1 MQPMNQISPK
11 ESVDLSIHGMT
22 CAACVR
28 RVETALAAVP
38 GVGAAS
44 VNLANRRARVS
55 GDAPVEA
62 LLEAVDAAGYRA
74 SPAPKDSAEEAA
86 EARAEAAEVQGELIK
101 LTAAALLTLPLIVQ
115 MGAELLGLAWMLPG
129 WIQALLAAPVQFWAG
144 ARFYKAAW
152 RAARSGHGN
161 MDLLVVLG
169 TSAAFFFSLYQL
181 LIGMPPLYFEAA
193 AVVVTLVLLG
203 RVLEARARRSA
214 AASIRALMKLRPE
227 TARIERNGRAV
238 EMPAEAL
245 RPGDILI
252 VKPGE
257 RFAGDG
263 EVLEGESE
271 ADESLLTGES
281 LPVAK
286 KPGAR
291 VIGGALNGDGLLRVK
306 ATSGVHEGVL
316 ARIIALVENAQAS
329 KAPIEK
335 LVDRVSAVFVPV
347 VLGLAI
353 LTFIGWWIGSGD
365 WQAALIPAVSILVVA
380 CPCALGLATPTAIIV
395 GTGIGARRG
404 ILLRDAAAL
413 ERAREIS
420 VVVFDKTG
428 TLTEGHPKVTS
439 IDSEDR
445 ARLLFLAASAQ
456 QGSEHPIAR
465 ALLER
470 AAEEGIALKPPA
482 AFKRLGGRGLTARVA
497 GEDVAIGNARLM
509 GELGV
514 DAGRYEASVAKITS
528 EGASAIFVAAG
539 RPLQILGV
547 VGLGDRLRDS
557 AIEAIAELKA
567 RGIETVMLTGDSKA
581 AAEAVAAKLGIA
593 RVLAEVLPEGKVAE
607 IERLKGDGR
616 VVAMVGDGV
625 NDAPAL
631 AAADV
636 GMAMGGGS
644 DAAMATAP
652 VTLMR
657 GDPRLV
663 AEAIELSRRTSRKIR
678 ENLFWA
684 FIYNLVMLPLA
695 ASGDLSPMLA
705 GAAMALSSVSVVGN
719 SLLLRVWGAR
729 GGGHGRR
736 GRPA

>member
-1 MQPMNQISPK
+1 
-11 ESVDLSIHGMT
+11 
-22 CAACVR
+22 
-28 RVETALAAVP
+28 
-38 GVGAAS
+38 
-44 VNLANRRARVS
+44 
-55 GDAPVEA
+55 
-62 LLEAVDAAGYRA
+62 
-74 SPAPKDSAEEAA
+74 
-86 EARAEAAEVQGELIK
+86 
-101 LTAAALLTLPLIVQ
+101 
-115 MGAELLGLAWMLPG
+115 
-129 WIQALLAAPVQFWAG
+129 
-144 ARFYKAAW
+144 
-152 RAARSGHGN
+152 
-161 MDLLVVLG
+161 
-169 TSAAFFFSLYQL
+169 
-181 LIGMPPLYFEAA
+181 
-193 AVVVTLVLLG
+193 
-203 RVLEARARRSA
+203 
-214 AASIRALMKLRPE
+214 MKLRPE
-227 TARIERNGRAV
+227 TARIERGGQAV

-257 RFAGDG
+257 RFPGDG

-271 ADESLLTGES
+271 ADKSLLTGES

-291 VIGGALNGDGLLRVK
+291 VIGGALNGDGLLRIR
-306 ATSGVHEGVL
+306 ASSAVHEGVL

-353 LTFIGWWIGSGD
+353 LTFIGWWAGSGD

-428 TLTEGHPKVTS
+428 TLTEGHLEVTTLE
-439 IDSEDR
+439 SEDPT
-445 ARLLFLAASAQ
+445 RLLFLAASAQ

-470 AAEEGIALKPPA
+470 AAGDGLALKPPA
-482 AFKRLGGRGLTARVA
+482 GFKRLGGRGLTASVA

-509 GELGV
+509 AELGV
-514 DAGRYEASVAKITS
+514 DVARYEASVAKITS

-539 RPLQILGV
+539 RPLQLLGV
-547 VGLGDRLRDS
+547 VGLGDQLRQS
-557 AIEAIAELKA
+557 AIEAVAELKA

-607 IERLKGDGR
+607 IERLKAEGR

-719 SLLLRVWGAR
+719 SLLLRVWG
-729 GGGHGRR
+729 GGRR
-736 GRPA
+736 GRSA

>member
-1 MQPMNQISPK
+1 MNQISPN
-11 ESVDLSIHGMT
+11 EPIDLEPIDLSIEGMT
-22 CAACVR
+22 CAGCVQ
-28 RVETALAAVP
+28 RVQGALSAVP
-38 GVGAAS
+38 GVASAS

-55 GDAPVEA
+55 GSAPIGA
-62 LLEAVDAAGYRA
+62 LLQAVDAVGYHA
-74 SPAPKDSAEEAA
+74 EPAPRDAAGEAA
-86 EARAEAAEVQGELIK
+86 EERAENARAKSELIT
-101 LTAAALLTLPLIVQ
+101 LTAAALLTLPLILQ
-115 MGAELLGLAWMLPG
+115 MAAELLGLPWMLPG
-129 WIQALLAAPVQFWAG
+129 WVQALLAAPVQFWAG

-152 RAARSGHGN
+152 AAVRSGHGN

-181 LIGMPPLYFEAA
+181 ATGAPHLYFEAA

-203 RVLEARARRSA
+203 RVLEGRARRSA
-214 AASIRALMKLRPE
+214 AAAIRALMQLRLE
-227 TARIERNGRAV
+227 TARIERDGKVA
-238 EMPAEAL
+238 ELPAEML
-245 RPGDILI
+245 RQGDILI

-257 RFAGDG
+257 RFPADG
-263 EVLEGESE
+263 EILEGETES
-271 ADESLLTGES
+271 DESLLTGES

-286 KPGAR
+286 KPGDR
-291 VIGGALNGDGLLRVK
+291 VIGGALNGDGLLRLR

-316 ARIIALVENAQAS
+316 AHIIALVENAQAS

-335 LVDRVSAVFVPV
+335 LVDRVSGVFVPV
-347 VLGLAI
+347 VLGLAL
-353 LTFIGWWIGSGD
+353 LTFLGWTLATGD

-413 ERAREIS
+413 ERAREVS

-428 TLTEGHPKVTS
+428 TLTEGHPEVTA
-439 IDSEDR
+439 IEAED
-445 ARLLFLAASAQ
+445 AGALLTLAASAQ
-456 QGSEHPIAR
+456 QGSEHAIAR
-465 ALLER
+465 ALLAR
-470 AAEEGIALKPPA
+470 AKADGLPLQPVA
-482 AFKRLGGRGLTARVA
+482 AFKRLGGRGLTARV
-497 GEDVAIGNARLM
+497 GETEVAIGNARLM
-509 GELGV
+509 AELGV
-514 DAGRYEASVAKITS
+514 DIAARQEGAAKIAAA
-528 EGASAIFVAAG
+528 GASTIYVAAG
-539 RPLQILGV
+539 TPLRLQGI
-547 VGLGDRLRDS
+547 VGIGDKLRDS
-557 AIEAIAELKA
+557 AAPAIASLSA
-567 RGIETVMLTGDSKA
+567 RGVESVLLTGDSKA
-581 AAEAVAAKLGIA
+581 AAEAVAAALGIGRA
-593 RVLAEVLPEGKVAE
+593 VAEVLPEGKVAE
-607 IERLKGDGR
+607 IERLKGEGR

-695 ASGDLSPMLA
+695 AAGMLSPMLA
-705 GAAMALSSVSVVGN
+705 GAAMALSSASVVGN
-719 SLLLRVWGAR
+719 SLLLRLWS
-729 GGGHGRR
+729 GRSI
-736 GRPA
+736 

>member
-1 MQPMNQISPK
+1 MNQISSSEPADL
-11 ESVDLSIHGMT
+11 EPVDLSIEGMT
-22 CAACVR
+22 CASCVR
-28 RVETALAAVP
+28 RVEGALSSVP
-38 GVGAAS
+38 GVASAS
-44 VNLANRRARVS
+44 VNLANRRARVNGS
-55 GDAPVEA
+55 APLDA
-62 LLEAVDAAGYRA
+62 LLRAVDAVGYRA
-74 SPAPKDSAEEAA
+74 APAPKDAAGEAA
-86 EARAEAAEVQGELIK
+86 EERAEKARAKSELIT
-101 LTAAALLTLPLIVQ
+101 LTAAALLTLPLILQ
-115 MGAELLGLAWMLPG
+115 MAAELLGLPWMLPG
-129 WIQALLAAPVQFWAG
+129 WVQALLAAPVQFWAG
-144 ARFYKAAW
+144 ARFYRAAW
-152 RAARSGHGN
+152 AAVRSGHGN

-181 LIGMPPLYFEAA
+181 AANGTMGGAPHLYFEAS

-203 RVLEARARRSA
+203 RVLEGRARRSA
-214 AASIRALMKLRPE
+214 AAAIRALMQLRPE
-227 TARIERNGRAV
+227 TARIERDGKLA
-238 EMPAEAL
+238 ELPAEML
-245 RPGDILI
+245 RPGDILV

-257 RFAGDG
+257 RFPADG

-271 ADESLLTGES
+271 SDESLLTGES

-286 KPGAR
+286 KPGDR
-291 VIGGALNGDGLLRVK
+291 VIGGALNGDGLLRLK

-316 ARIIALVENAQAS
+316 AHIIALVETAQAS

-335 LVDRVSAVFVPV
+335 LVDRVSGVFVPV
-347 VLGLAI
+347 VLGLAL
-353 LTFIGWWIGSGD
+353 LTFLGWTIATGD

-395 GTGIGARRG
+395 GTGTGARRG

-413 ERAREIS
+413 ERAREVSI
-420 VVVFDKTG
+420 VVFDKTG
-428 TLTEGHPKVTS
+428 TLTEGHPVVTG
-439 IDSEDR
+439 IEAEDPR
-445 ARLLFLAASAQ
+445 ALLTLAASAQ
-456 QGSEHPIAR
+456 QGSEHAIAR
-465 ALLER
+465 ALLAR
-470 AAEEGIALKPPA
+470 AKADGVTLQPVA

-497 GEDVAIGNARLM
+497 GTEVAIGNARLM
-509 GELGV
+509 AELGV
-514 DAGRYEASVAKITS
+514 DVAPRQEDAAKIAVG
-528 EGASAIFVAAG
+528 GASAIYVAG
-539 RPLQILGV
+539 GTPLRLLGILGI
-547 VGLGDRLRDS
+547 GDKLRDS
-557 AIEAIAELKA
+557 AAPAIASLKA
-567 RGIETVMLTGDSKA
+567 RGIESVLLTGDSKA
-581 AAEAVAAKLGIA
+581 AAEAVAAALGIGRA
-593 RVLAEVLPEGKVAE
+593 LAEVLPEGKVAE
-607 IERLKGDGR
+607 IERLKAERR

-695 ASGDLSPMLA
+695 AAGMLSPMLA

-719 SLLLRVWGAR
+719 SLLLRVWSGR
-729 GGGHGRR
+729 GK
-736 GRPA
+736 